1 MILLR
6 SLTFL
11 PRSDCDPH
19 SPGPVDLF
27 ISSDTSICSTMVFPP
42 LRNSDHGVVSVSIDF
57 PSYSQQDAPFH
68 HTAYD
73 YSRADWDSLRDD
85 LRDVP
90 WEDIFKSGLDCILV
104 VVLKNCEPELSYILA
119 ELFNKCLKES
129 CFPDCWKVSSVVPVF
144 KNVGERSTAKNYRS
158 VSLLFVVSK
167 VFEKLVNNR
176 IFDHPCGLF
185 SDFQY
190 DFRSS

>member
-6 SLTFL
+6 WLTFL

-104 VVLKNCEPELSYILA
+104 MVLKNCEPELSYILA
-119 ELFNKCLKES
+119 ELFNKCLKEC
-129 CFPDCWKVSSVVPVF
+129 CFPGRWKVSLAPVV
-144 KNVGERSTAKNYRS
+144 KNVWGRSTAKNYHP
-158 VSLLFVVSK
+158 VSLFFVVSK